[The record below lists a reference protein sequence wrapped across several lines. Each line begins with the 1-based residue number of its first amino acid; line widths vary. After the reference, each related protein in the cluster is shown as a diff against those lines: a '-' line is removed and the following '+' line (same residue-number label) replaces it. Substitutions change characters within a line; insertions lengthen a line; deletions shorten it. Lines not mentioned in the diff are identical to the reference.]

1 MMKKII
7 LNAFGEDRPGL
18 VSKITKVISSKNA
31 NIETSKMVQLESDF
45 TLLMLIEINSEDV
58 KLLVQELNNIENLEV
73 NFKETDLKEKKN
85 KYNEY
90 SFKVNVA
97 DSEGIIYMFS
107 NLFKQ
112 YKINITDMD
121 TYIKNAANTGFP
133 IFFLKA
139 NIMIPEKCDIEELTK
154 NLDRI
159 AQKNN
164 IEYKL
169 MNNYY

>member
-1 MMKKII
+1 MNKII

-18 VSKITKVISSKNA
+18 VSKITKVISSKNG

-45 TLLMLIEINSEDV
+45 TLLMLIEIKSDNIDS
-58 KLLVQELNNIENLEV
+58 LINELNEIEKLEIS
-73 NFKETDLKEKKN
+73 FKKTDKKEN
-85 KYNEY
+85 EIKYNEY

-97 DSEGIIYMFS
+97 DSGGIIYIFS
-107 NLFKQ
+107 NLFKEH
-112 YKINITDMD
+112 KINITDMD

-154 NLDRI
+154 NLNRI

-169 MNNYY
+169 IKNN